1 MEDRGFRNP
10 VNKVGDTVSEVTALI
25 EGLEATFS
33 PFLPQACG
41 SEGAAGDNKIMYP
54 YFFFY
59 YI

>member
-1 MEDRGFRNP
+1 
-10 VNKVGDTVSEVTALI
+10 VGDTVSEVTVLT
-25 EGLEATFS
+25 ESLEATFS

-41 SEGAAGDNKIMYP
+41 SGGAAGGNKIMYP